1 MEKRISL
8 NKIPKE
14 EKDRIIKTRPRVIAL
29 IEEVEETNMN
39 QDKAP
44 QWFTEF
50 ADKQEKFNES
60 IDKKISNIDQR
71 VSKLDQ
77 RINKLE
83 EYHK

>member
-39 QDKAP
+39 QEKAP
-44 QWFTEF
+44 KWFTEF
-50 ADKQEKFNES
+50 ANKQEKFNNEQRKFNETLMS
-60 IDKKISNIDQR
+60 LPTIKKE
-71 VSKLDQ
+71 
-77 RINKLE
+77 LE
-83 EYHK
+83 ELNK